1 MIEGWH
7 VAVLMGGVSAER
19 EVSLRSGAAVA
30 GALERCGARV
40 TRVDVQSRQLEL
52 PAEVDVVFV
61 ALHGTFGEDGTVQR
75 MLEERG
81 LPYTFSDAAA
91 SARAFDKVRSK
102 QAFLANEV
110 PTPRFVVLS
119 ARRPNFSAVEMLHW
133 PVGVKPA
140 RQGSSVGVMRVER
153 REELP
158 AACAEAGRYDDWLLV
173 EEWVT
178 GRELT
183 VAVLEGRA
191 LPVIEVRPRD
201 GWFDYRAKY
210 TSGRTEYLVP
220 APLEED
226 VRRRAE
232 NLAVQAQECLG
243 CRDLTRVDMM
253 MDEKGRLFV
262 LEVNTI
268 PGFTETSLVPKAAR
282 AAGWSF
288 ERLCERLVEL
298 AAARD
303 GRLLGSGRGV
313 GEVEVMR

>member
-1 MIEGWH
+1 MIDDWK

-30 GALERCGARV
+30 AALERCGARV
-40 TRVDVQSRQLEL
+40 QRVDVQSRQLAL
-52 PAEVDVVFV
+52 PADVDVVFV

-75 MLEERG
+75 WLEERG
-81 LPYTFSDAAA
+81 VPYTFSDAEA

-102 QAFLANEV
+102 QAFLAHDV
-110 PTPRFVVLS
+110 PTPRFVVMS
-119 ARRPNFSAVEMLHW
+119 ASAPDFAAADRLHW
-133 PVGVKPA
+133 PVAVKPA
-140 RQGSSVGVMRVER
+140 RQGSSVGVVRVER
-153 REELP
+153 RQDLP
-158 AACAEAGRYDDWLLV
+158 AACVQAGRYDETLLV
-173 EEWVT
+173 EEWVS

-191 LPVIEVRPRD
+191 LPVIEVRPQQ

-210 TSGRTEYLVP
+210 TSGCTEYLVP
-220 APLEED
+220 APLDED

-232 NLAVQAQECLG
+232 ALAVQAQGSLG
-243 CRDLTRVDMM
+243 CRDLTRVDMIL
-253 MDEKGRLFV
+253 DAQGRLFV

-268 PGFTETSLVPKAAR
+268 PGFTETSLVPKAAQ

-288 ERLCERLVEL
+288 EQLCARLVEL

-303 GRLLGSGRGV
+303 RRLERTVNGCV
-313 GEVEVMR
+313 AEVVS